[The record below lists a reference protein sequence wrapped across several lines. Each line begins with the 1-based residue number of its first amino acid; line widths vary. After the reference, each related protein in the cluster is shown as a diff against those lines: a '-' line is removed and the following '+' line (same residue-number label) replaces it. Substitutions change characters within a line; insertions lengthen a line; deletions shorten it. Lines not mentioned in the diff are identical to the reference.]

1 MEKHTLYYATNRN
14 YVGKDRWHPTRYGA
28 KFSDDGIE
36 NLRFGIVTVEAE
48 EQRIEKFLDTMIR
61 DCGKG
66 DGLGLSGYLSRCAR
80 RAKIEAYEEKIDPE
94 ITDTE
99 RIGTLRGRRGCIP
112 LRPKAGRAELRSCTC
127 KRGFPRMVQRVASR
141 ECVGQ

>member
-14 YVGKDRWHPTRYGA
+14 HVGKDRWHPTRYGA

-36 NLRFGIVTVEAE
+36 NLRFGVVTVEAE
-48 EQRIEKFLDTMIR
+48 EQRIGKFLDTRIR
-61 DCGKG
+61 DCGQG

-80 RAKIEAYEEKIDPE
+80 RAKIEAYEEKIDPT

-99 RIGTLRGRRGCIP
+99 QKNAKLGS
-112 LRPKAGRAELRSCTC
+112 KAMLEPISKL
-127 KRGFPRMVQRVASR
+127 P
-141 ECVGQ
+141 